1 MTNNLNLY
9 NMSKLKGTP
18 KTGGR
23 QAGTP
28 NKTTSTVRS
37 WIVELINNN
46 REQIEK
52 DIQQLE
58 PKDRL
63 NMLDKLLP
71 YILPK
76 VVNANEVEG
85 AVFTKEDIE
94 PENVW
99 KVSEPKLSQWYE
111 K

>member
-1 MTNNLNLY
+1 
-9 NMSKLKGTP
+9 MSKLKGMP

-28 NKTTSTVRS
+28 NKTTSTVRN

-71 YILPK
+71 YVLPK

-85 AVFTKEDIE
+85 AVFTKEDVTHGDGFNSDEVITL
-94 PENVW
+94 N
-99 KVSEPKLSQWYE
+99 WYE